1 MNIRDLAFRFV
12 PALLLLAFTL
22 SFVVTSFD
30 YKADTRAMPL
40 VIAGLTVV
48 LLVLELLAQRRDRI
62 GEVLR
67 RFFSGNTR
75 LPADAPGKKP
85 SVSREIGAVL
95 WVVAFLVLAILVGFY
110 IAIPVYVFAYLAI
123 YARKPAMIS
132 AITALGIVALLYV
145 LFQVL
150 LTYPI
155 FSGVLFGGYM

>member
-1 MNIRDLAFRFV
+1 MNIRDLAFRFL

-40 VIAGLTVV
+40 VIAVLTVV

-67 RFFSGNTR
+67 RFFTGKSH
-75 LPADAPGKKP
+75 LPVGTPGKTP
-85 SVSREIGAVL
+85 SVGREIGAVL

-123 YARKPAMIS
+123 YVRKPPLIS

-145 LFQVL
+145 LFEVL
-150 LTYPI
+150 LSYPI